1 MINLSGAFRA
11 VSFEELPGWYDDKA
25 SAALQAFRRSAR
37 RTRQKPYR
45 DGALGIKSEFFE
57 AAFAAAEKTPDT
69 RDDARARA
77 FFERHFQPCFI
88 NPDNGAQGFVTGYY
102 EPELPAAREPSDR
115 FPVPLYARPDDLVS
129 VDESN
134 RPGHLD
140 PELRFA
146 RQSHD
151 GLVPYYDREEID
163 RGALKCRGLELCW
176 LADPVDA
183 FFVHIQGAA
192 RLHMQDGSATRVT
205 YAAKNGY
212 PFTAIGRVLVESGEI
227 APAQVT
233 MQSIR
238 TWLAR
243 HPAYANMILG
253 KNRSYIFFRE
263 TSLGDTNLGPIAAA
277 KVQLEPMRSIAVDR
291 ILHCFGTPIYVDA
304 PGLHEVVRS
313 PFRRLMIAQ
322 DTGSAIRGAAR
333 ADIFIG
339 TGDAA
344 GTVAGSIRHSADF
357 YALLPRLLWDA
368 SK

>member
-1 MINLSGAFRA
+1 MNLSGAFRA
-11 VSFEELPGWYDDKA
+11 VSFAELPGWYDDNV
-25 SAALQAFRRSAR
+25 SAALRAFRRSAR
-37 RTRQKPYR
+37 RSTQKPYR
-45 DGALGIKSEFFE
+45 DGALGIRSEFFE
-57 AAFAAAEKTPDT
+57 TAFAEAEKIPNTPS
-69 RDDARARA
+69 DAEARA

-88 NPDNGAQGFVTGYY
+88 NPDNDAQGFVTGYY
-102 EPELPAAREPSDR
+102 EPELPASREPSDR
-115 FPVPLYARPDDLVS
+115 FTVPLHARPDDLVS
-129 VDESN
+129 VNESN

-146 RQSHD
+146 RLSDD
-151 GLVPYYDREEID
+151 GLVAYFDREAID
-163 RGALKCRGLELCW
+163 RGALKSRGLELCW

-192 RLHMQDGSATRVT
+192 RLHMQDGGAIRVT

-212 PFTAIGRVLVESGEI
+212 PFTAIGRVLAESGEI
-227 APAQVT
+227 APADVT

-238 TWLAR
+238 AWLAS
-243 HPAYANMILG
+243 HPACVNMILW

-263 TSLGDTNLGPIAAA
+263 TPLGDLNLGPIAAA

-333 ADIFIG
+333 GDIFIG

-344 GTVAGSIRHSADF
+344 GRAAGSIRHSADF
-357 YALLPRLLWDA
+357 YALLPRFLWEA
-368 SK
+368 RK